1 MSYSTKH
8 TVTLSSKGRSSG
20 GSCVVGGS
28 SGGGGGRISS
38 VSSGRYSSSGIGSG
52 RGFSGRSFSGGASCG
67 VGLSAGSF
75 AGSSYGGV
83 LGAGLPVCSYGG
95 PSIEFSGG
103 SSRCGYGGGFGGAVG
118 GGFGG
123 AVGGGF
129 GAGGFCGDGA
139 FVTCDEKLTMQ
150 NLNDRLASYLDKV
163 RCLEEENAALEC
175 KIREWYAQHG
185 HCGIPKDYSCYYKE
199 IEDLQNQIVCATLDN
214 NKIIL
219 NIDNSR
225 MAADD
230 FRLKFETELA
240 LRQSVEADINGLRHV
255 LDELTLCRS
264 DLEAQLECLKEELC
278 CLKKNHE
285 EEINCLRNQSTGDVS
300 VEVNSCPGPD
310 LKKILEE
317 MRCQYETMI
326 AQNRKEVENWYEC
339 KIEEVNRE
347 VITSSQEVE
356 SCNSQVSE
364 LRRQLQ
370 CLEIDLQ
377 AHLSQRD
384 NLEASLA
391 ETESRYNSHLC
402 QLQQQITC
410 VEQQLADLRAEI
422 ESQNHEYKVLL
433 DVKCRLEQEI
443 HTYRCLL
450 EGGQRDIVCSEG
462 GSGVGG
468 GVGKCSVGI
477 GGGGVI
483 KTSHTYSS
491 SSHSVPHVPPCHPS
505 DIKGHG
511 RKICD

>member
-1 MSYSTKH
+1 MSYSAKH

-20 GSCVVGGS
+20 GSCGVGGS
-28 SGGGGGRISS
+28 SGGGGGARISS
-38 VSSGRYSSSGIGSG
+38 VSSGRYSSSGVGSC
-52 RGFSGRSFSGGASCG
+52 RGFSGRSFSGGATCG
-67 VGLSAGSF
+67 VGLSSGSF
-75 AGSSYGGV
+75 PGGSHGGV
-83 LGAGLPVCSYGG
+83 LVGGFPGCHYGG
-95 PSIEFSGG
+95 SSIGFSGG
-103 SSRCGYGGGFGGAVG
+103 SSHCGFGGGYGGAVG

-123 AVGGGF
+123 GYGGAVGGGF
-129 GAGGFCGDGA
+129 GGGFGPGGICGDGA

-150 NLNDRLASYLDKV
+150 NLNDRLASYLEKV

-175 KIREWYAQHG
+175 KIREWYAHHG
-185 HCGIPKDYSCYYKE
+185 HSGVPKDYSHFYKI

-225 MAADD
+225 MTADD
-230 FRLKFETELA
+230 FRVKFETELA
-240 LRQSVEADINGLRHV
+240 LRQSVEADINGLRQV

-264 DLEAQLECLKEELC
+264 DLEGQLECLKEELC

-326 AQNRKEVENWYEC
+326 AQNRKEVEDWYET

-356 SCNSQVSE
+356 SCHSQVSE

-410 VEQQLADLRAEI
+410 LEQQLADLRAEI
-422 ESQNHEYKVLL
+422 ESQNHEYKILL

-450 EGGQRDIVCSEG
+450 EGGQTEISKTRCLPILNINHAARINCSAFAFF
-462 GSGVGG
+462 
-468 GVGKCSVGI
+468 
-477 GGGGVI
+477 
-483 KTSHTYSS
+483 Y
-491 SSHSVPHVPPCHPS
+491 PMYLAYP
-505 DIKGHG
+505 
-511 RKICD
+511 

>member
-1 MSYSTKH
+1 MSYSTKQ
-8 TVTLSSKGRSSG
+8 TVTLSTKGKSSG
-20 GSCVVGGS
+20 GSCVVGG
-28 SGGGGGRISS
+28 GGGGRTSS
-38 VSSGRYSSSGIGSG
+38 VSSGRYSSCGIGSS
-52 RGFSGRSFSGGASCG
+52 RGFSGRSYSGGASCG
-67 VGLSAGSF
+67 AGLSAGSF
-75 AGSSYGGV
+75 
-83 LGAGLPVCSYGG
+83 
-95 PSIEFSGG
+95 SGG
-103 SSRCGYGGGFGGAVG
+103 YGYGSCSSVGFGGGYGGGFGGAVG

-123 AVGGGF
+123 GV
-129 GAGGFCGDGA
+129 CGDGA

-175 KIREWYAQHG
+175 KIREWYAHHG
-185 HCGIPKDYSCYYKE
+185 HTGVPKDYSCYYKE

-230 FRLKFETELA
+230 FRLKYETELA
-240 LRQSVEADINGLRHV
+240 LRQSVEADINGLRQV

-285 EEINCLRNQSTGDVS
+285 EEINCLRNQTTGDVS
-300 VEVNSCPGPD
+300 VEVNSSPGPD

-326 AQNRKEVENWYEC
+326 AQNRKEVEDWYEC
-339 KIEEVNRE
+339 KVN
-347 VITSSQEVE
+347 SSQLSQEVE

-450 EGGQRDIVCSEG
+450 EGGQRDIVYVDYRH
-462 GSGVGG
+462 SGA
-468 GVGKCSVGI
+468 
-477 GGGGVI
+477 
-483 KTSHTYSS
+483 
-491 SSHSVPHVPPCHPS
+491 
-505 DIKGHG
+505 
-511 RKICD
+511 

>member
-1 MSYSTKH
+1 MSFSTKQ
-8 TVTLSSKGRSSG
+8 TVTLSTKGRSSG
-20 GSCVVGGS
+20 GSCAVG
-28 SGGGGGRISS
+28 GGGGGRTSS
-38 VSSGRYSSSGIGSG
+38 VSSGRYSSCGIGSG
-52 RGFSGRSFSGGASCG
+52 RGFSGRSYSGGASCG
-67 VGLSAGSF
+67 VGLSGGSF
-75 AGSSYGGV
+75 SGGSYGDV
-83 LGAGLPVCSYGG
+83 LGAGLPGYGYGG
-95 PSIEFSGG
+95 CSSIGFSGG
-103 SSRCGYGGGFGGAVG
+103 STRCGYGGGFGGGIGGGIGGSFGGGIG

-123 AVGGGF
+123 GGI
-129 GAGGFCGDGA
+129 CGDGV

-163 RCLEEENAALEC
+163 RCLEEENAALEF
-175 KIREWYAQHG
+175 KIKEWYAHHG
-185 HCGIPKDYSCYYKE
+185 HTGVPKDYSGYLKQ

-219 NIDNSR
+219 NIDNTR

-230 FRLKFETELA
+230 FRLKYETELA
-240 LRQSVEADINGLRHV
+240 LRQSVEADINGLRQV
-255 LDELTLCRS
+255 LDQLTLCRS
-264 DLEAQLECLKEELC
+264 DLEAQLESLKEELC

-300 VEVNSCPGPD
+300 VEVNSSPGPD
-310 LKKILEE
+310 LKKILDE

-326 AQNRKEVENWYEC
+326 AQNRKEVEDWYEC

-377 AHLSQRD
+377 ALLSQRD

-391 ETESRYNSHLC
+391 ETEGRYNSHLC

-450 EGGQRDIVCSEG
+450 EGGQRDIVCPEG
-462 GSGVGG
+462 GIGIGG
-468 GVGKCSVGI
+468 GI
-477 GGGGVI
+477 GGGGTVI
-483 KTSHTYSS
+483 KTSHSYSS
-491 SSHSVPHVPPCHPS
+491 SSHSLPHVTPCHPG
-505 DIKGHG
+505 DLKGHG